1 MRSKSDLGHCRG
13 VSDWI
18 DWPPNP
24 TGGNRERNCGRAQ
37 AGYYGLGEAWLAA
50 VGADK
55 VQDGLGG
62 LMKLVWLVT
71 SVCVCTSSTLR
82 SCVPQPLHQS
92 NNLAFA
98 VVDPRAARHGRGG
111 GERRGRCGGMGDERR
126 LRRREEEMRC
136 AAVSPRASSRR
147 RRGRRQ
153 GEVEALSSK
162 QLRLGSERKV
172 EAEEGGG
179 LDGKPVAA
187 GEGATLVVAGAK

>member
-24 TGGNRERNCGRAQ
+24 TGGNRESNCGRAQ
-37 AGYYGLGEAWLAA
+37 AGYYGLGEAWFAA

-92 NNLAFA
+92 DTLALPSWTR
-98 VVDPRAARHGRGG
+98 VPR
-111 GERRGRCGGMGDERR
+111 D
-126 LRRREEEMRC
+126 
-136 AAVSPRASSRR
+136 
-147 RRGRRQ
+147 
-153 GEVEALSSK
+153 
-162 QLRLGSERKV
+162 
-172 EAEEGGG
+172 
-179 LDGKPVAA
+179 
-187 GEGATLVVAGAK
+187 